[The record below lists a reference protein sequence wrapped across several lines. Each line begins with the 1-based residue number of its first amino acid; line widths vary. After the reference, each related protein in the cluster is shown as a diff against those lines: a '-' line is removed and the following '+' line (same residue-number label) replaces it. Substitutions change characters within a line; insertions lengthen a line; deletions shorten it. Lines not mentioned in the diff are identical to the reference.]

1 MAYIDPNKKLDWA
14 MSFQRTGTFPLDRSS
29 MFASLEDATK
39 YALGDGS
46 DSRALGGTSYIGQI
60 IVVYSDDEV
69 SAYIITADRTLQKL
83 AATTATGDLAGDV
96 NTLKGQM
103 TQALEDIGTLEGSV
117 GTINS
122 TLTEVQGDITELQT
136 NSATKTELQG
146 VQSSVTALE
155 GRMDTAEGDITAVE
169 GRMDTAEA
177 DITQLKSKITNTL
190 HYIGVSTTDPATGTV
205 TIGEE
210 PYADPQVG
218 DVVFYNAD
226 NSEFA
231 WNGTKWEE
239 LGSGDHISRTEV
251 ESKYATK
258 ESVEAVDGRVDT
270 VDAKFANYATTEA
283 MTGAIATETSAREQA
298 DTALDGRIDALET
311 ASSTYL
317 PKTEAESTYVKKEEG
332 KSLIEDTDITKLKG
346 LANIKSVSAELTL
359 SGETGE
365 LSVKQIAQSKVEGLS
380 AALAGKADDADVT
393 GVSDRVGALET
404 AVGEAADPASAEGSI
419 YARIAQLKAD
429 VAVAGKVD
437 DVKVNGVSV
446 VSDKVANIPLA
457 SGSVVGVVKSST
469 GDGAV
474 EVAADGT
481 MKVNTLKASALTQG
495 TDEYFTL
502 VIDGGNAALSAETV
516 ETLKRSRR

>member
-29 MFASLEDATK
+29 MFSSLADATA

-46 DSRALGGTSYIGQI
+46 DSRALGGTSFIGQI
-60 IVVYSDDEV
+60 IVVYSDTEV
-69 SAYIITADRTLQKL
+69 AAYIITADRTLQKL
-83 AATTATGDLAGDV
+83 AATTSTGDLAGDV

-103 TQALEDIGTLEGSV
+103 TQALEDIETLESSV

-122 TLTEVQGDITELQT
+122 SLTEIQGDITELQT

-146 VQSSVTALE
+146 VQGDVDALE

-190 HYIGVSTTDPATGTV
+190 HYIGVSSTDPATETV
-205 TIGEE
+205 TIDEE
-210 PYADPQVG
+210 VYDDPQVG

-231 WNGTKWEE
+231 WNGTAWEE
-239 LGSGDHISRTEV
+239 LGSGDHISRTQV
-251 ESKYATK
+251 EDTYATK
-258 ESVEAVDGRVDT
+258 ESVETVDGRVDS

-283 MTGAIATETSAREQA
+283 MTGAIATETSAREEA
-298 DTALDGRIDALET
+298 DEALDGRIDALET
-311 ASSTYL
+311 ASGTYL
-317 PKTEAESTYVKKEEG
+317 TKTDAESTYVKKEEG

-359 SGETGE
+359 KSESGE
-365 LSVKQIAQSKVEGLS
+365 LSVNQIAQSKVEGLS
-380 AALAGKADDADVT
+380 TTLAGKADDADVT
-393 GVSDRVGALET
+393 AVSGRVSTLET
-404 AVGEAADPASAEGSI
+404 AVGESSDAASAEGSI

-437 DVKVNGVSV
+437 DVKVNSVSV
-446 VSDKVANIPLA
+446 VADKVANIPLA
-457 SGSVVGVVKSST
+457 SASAVGVVKSST

-474 EVAADGT
+474 EVAEDGT
-481 MKVNTLKASALTQG
+481 MKVKSLKASAITQ
-495 TDEYFTL
+495 DNAEYFTL
-502 VIDGGNAALSAETV
+502 VIDGGNAALSAEAAQK
-516 ETLKRSRR
+516 LDRSRR

>member
-1 MAYIDPNKKLDWA
+1 MAYIDNGKKLDWA

-29 MFASLEDATK
+29 IFSSLEDATA
-39 YALGDGS
+39 YATGDGS

-69 SAYIITADRTLQKL
+69 AAYIIDAERNLEKL

-103 TQALEDIGTLEGSV
+103 TQALEDIETLQSSV

-122 TLTEVQGDITELQT
+122 SLTEIQGDITELQT
-136 NSATKTELQG
+136 NSATKAELQG
-146 VQSSVTALE
+146 VQSSVTALT
-155 GRMDTAEGDITAVE
+155 GRMDTAEGDITTVE

-190 HYIGVSTTDPATGTV
+190 HYVGVSSTDPATGTV
-205 TIGEE
+205 TISEE
-210 PYADPQVG
+210 VYDDPQVG

-251 ESKYATK
+251 SNTYATK
-258 ESVEAVDGRVDT
+258 ESVTTLGDRVSAVET
-270 VDAKFANYATTEA
+270 KFGSYATTESVTA
-283 MTGAIATETSAREQA
+283 AVEAEKTAREEA
-298 DTALDGRIDALET
+298 DATLDTRIDSLET
-311 ASSTYL
+311 ASGTYL
-317 PKTEAESTYVKKEEG
+317 TKTDAESTYVKKEEG
-332 KSLIEDTDITKLKG
+332 KSLIEDTDVTKLKG
-346 LANIKSVSAELTL
+346 LANIKSVGAEFTL
-359 SGETGE
+359 NGESGE
-365 LSVKQIAQSKVEGLS
+365 LSVNKIAQSKVEGLS
-380 AALAGKADDADVT
+380 DALAGKADDADVT
-393 GVSDRVGALET
+393 AVGGRVTALET

-437 DVKVNGVSV
+437 DVKVNGVTV

-481 MKVNTLKASALTQG
+481 MKVKTLKASALTQSAE
-495 TDEYFTL
+495 EYYTL
-502 VIDGGNAALSAETV
+502 VIDGGNAALSAEAV
-516 ETLKRSRR
+516 QTLSRNRR

>member
-1 MAYIDPNKKLDWA
+1 MAYVDPNKKLDWA

-29 MFASLEDATK
+29 MFSSLEDATA
-39 YALGDGS
+39 YAKGDGS
-46 DSRALGGTSYIGQI
+46 DSRALGGTAYIGQI
-60 IVVYSDDEV
+60 LVVYSDDEV
-69 SAYIITADRTLQKL
+69 SAYIITSDRSLQKL
-83 AATTATGDLAGDV
+83 AATSSTGDLAGDV

-103 TQALEDIGTLEGSV
+103 TQALEKIGTLEGSV

-122 TLTEVQGDITELQT
+122 SLTEAQGDITELRT

-146 VQSSVTALE
+146 VTGNVTALK

-169 GRMDTAEA
+169 GRMDIAEA

-190 HYIGVSTTDPATGTV
+190 HYVGVSSTDPADGTV

-210 PYADPQVG
+210 VYAEPQIG
-218 DVVFYNAD
+218 DVVFYNP
-226 NSEFA
+226 NNTEFA
-231 WNGTKWEE
+231 WNGTAWEE
-239 LGSGDHISRTEV
+239 LGSGDHISRTQV
-251 ESKYATK
+251 AATYATK
-258 ESVEAVDGRVDT
+258 ESVEAVDDRVDT
-270 VDAKFANYATTEA
+270 VDAKFANYATTES
-283 MTGAIATETSAREQA
+283 MTAAIGAETSAREEA
-298 DTALDGRIDALET
+298 VEGLDGRIEALET
-311 ASSTYL
+311 ASKTYL
-317 PKTEAESTYVKKEEG
+317 PKTEAESTYVKKEED
-332 KSLIEDTDITKLKG
+332 KSLIADTDAAKLQG
-346 LANIKSVSAELTL
+346 LANIKSVGTEFTL
-359 SGETGE
+359 NGETGE
-365 LSVKQIAQSKVEGLS
+365 LSVNKIAQNKVEGLS
-380 AALAGKADDADVT
+380 DALAGKADDTDVT
-393 GVSDRVGALET
+393 AVGGRVTALET

-457 SGSVVGVVKSST
+457 SGSAVGVVKSST

-481 MKVNTLKASALTQG
+481 MKVNSFKASALTQSAE
-495 TDEYFTL
+495 EYYTL

-516 ETLKRSRR
+516 EMLKRSRR

>member
-29 MFASLEDATK
+29 MFSSLADATA

-60 IVVYSDDEV
+60 IVVYSDTEV
-69 SAYIITADRTLQKL
+69 AAYIITADRTLQKL
-83 AATTATGDLAGDV
+83 AATTSTGDLAGDV

-103 TQALEDIGTLEGSV
+103 TQALEDIETLESSV

-122 TLTEVQGDITELQT
+122 SLTEIQGDITELQT

-146 VQSSVTALE
+146 VQGDVDALE
-155 GRMDTAEGDITAVE
+155 GRMDTAKGDITAVE

-190 HYIGVSTTDPATGTV
+190 HYIGVSSTDPATGTV

-210 PYADPQVG
+210 VYDDPQVG

-231 WNGTKWEE
+231 WNGTAWEE
-239 LGSGDHISRTEV
+239 LGSGDHITRSQVADT
-251 ESKYATK
+251 YATK
-258 ESVEAVDGRVDT
+258 ESVDAVDDRVDA
-270 VDAKFANYATTEA
+270 VDAKFASYATTQSVTSAIEA
-283 MTGAIATETSAREQA
+283 ETSAREGA
-298 DTALDGRIDALET
+298 DSALDTRVETLET
-311 ASSTYL
+311 ASGTYL
-317 PKTEAESTYVKKEEG
+317 TKTSAAETYVVKEEG
-332 KSLIEDTDITKLKG
+332 KSLIADTDATKLQG
-346 LANIKSVSAELTL
+346 LANIKSVGTEFTL
-359 SGETGE
+359 NGETGE
-365 LSVKQIAQSKVEGLS
+365 LSVNKIAQSKVEGLS
-380 AALAGKADDADVT
+380 DALAGKADDTDVT
-393 GVSDRVGALET
+393 AVGGRVAALET
-404 AVGEAADPASAEGSI
+404 AVGETADPASAGGSI
-419 YARIAQLKAD
+419 YARITKLAAD
-429 VAVAGKVD
+429 IAVAGKVD
-437 DVKVNGVSV
+437 DVKINGISV

-457 SGSVVGVVKSST
+457 SASAVGVVKSST

-481 MKVNTLKASALTQG
+481 MKVKSLKASAITQ
-495 TDEYFTL
+495 DNAEYFTL
-502 VIDGGNAALSAETV
+502 VIDGGNAALSAEAV
-516 ETLKRSRR
+516 QKLDRSRR

>member
-29 MFASLEDATK
+29 MFSSLEDATK
-39 YALGDGS
+39 YATGDGS

-103 TQALEDIGTLEGSV
+103 TQALEDIGTLESSV

-146 VQSSVTALE
+146 VQSDVTALT

-190 HYIGVSTTDPATGTV
+190 HYVGVSSTDPATGTV
-205 TIGEE
+205 TISEE
-210 PYADPQVG
+210 VYADPQVG

-251 ESKYATK
+251 SNTYATK
-258 ESVEAVDGRVDT
+258 ESVTTLGNRVTAVET
-270 VDAKFANYATTEA
+270 KFDSYATTESVTA
-283 MTGAIATETSAREQA
+283 AVEAEKTAREEA
-298 DTALDGRIDALET
+298 DATLDTRIDSLET
-311 ASSTYL
+311 ASGTYL
-317 PKTEAESTYVKKEEG
+317 TKTDAESTYVKKEEG
-332 KSLIEDTDITKLKG
+332 KSLIEDTDVTKLKG

-359 SGETGE
+359 SSESGE

-380 AALAGKADDADVT
+380 TTLAGKADDADVT
-393 GVSDRVGALET
+393 AVSGRVSTLET
-404 AVGEAADPASAEGSI
+404 AVGESSDAASAEGSI

-437 DVKVNGVSV
+437 DVKVNGVTV

-457 SGSVVGVVKSST
+457 SGSAVGVVKSST

-481 MKVNTLKASALTQG
+481 MKVKTLKASALTQG
-495 TDEYFTL
+495 ADEYYTL

-516 ETLKRSRR
+516 QALSRNRR